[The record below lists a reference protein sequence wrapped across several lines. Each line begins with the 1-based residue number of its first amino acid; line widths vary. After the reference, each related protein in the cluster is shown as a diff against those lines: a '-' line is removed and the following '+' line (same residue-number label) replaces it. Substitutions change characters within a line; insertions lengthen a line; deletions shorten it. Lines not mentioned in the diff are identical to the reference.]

1 MFLSHVFAK
10 SPLTALAVLVCM
22 AALLG
27 CIFQIRRRREGPD
40 RFLAGL
46 MGIICVAEGIRLLKQ
61 SGWVLMPG
69 VANLDGMGD
78 VLIAALC
85 LLIVMILRISA
96 VQRENTLLRL
106 RLVEA
111 NEAPPGAAWVG
122 LERSVDPSVGA
133 AVLESQPLATI
144 AIENGNIV
152 YWNRAAERLFGWRM
166 EEVVGKP
173 SPIAEQGSVRSK
185 AGIEIGVETWV
196 APLRN
201 LQGTSSAKLITF
213 VPLSVTTPSAFVA
226 EKRTYPATQLA
237 PVTGS

>member
-1 MFLSHVFAK
+1 M
-10 SPLTALAVLVCM
+10 AVLVCM

-27 CIFQIRRRREGPD
+27 CIIQIRRRREGPD

-46 MGIICVAEGIRLLKQ
+46 MGVICVAEGMRLLKQ
-61 SGWVLMPG
+61 SGWLLMPG
-69 VANLDGMGD
+69 VGKFDAAAD
-78 VLIAALC
+78 VLIAGLC
-85 LLIVMILRISA
+85 LFVVMILRISA

-111 NEAPPGAAWVG
+111 NEAAPGAAWTG
-122 LERSVDPSVGA
+122 LERSVDPSMGA

-152 YWNRAAERLFGWRM
+152 YWNRAAERLFGWRT
-166 EEVVGKP
+166 EEVLGKP
-173 SPIAEQGSVRSK
+173 SPIAEQGTVRSK

-201 LQGTSSAKLITF
+201 VQGTSSAKLITF
-213 VPLSVTTPSAFVA
+213 VPLSVTTSTAVLA
-226 EKRTYPATQLA
+226 EKRPYPPGQLA
-237 PVTGS
+237 PATGS